1 MYIIKIIYFTN
12 VYNYSYE
19 SILKYVHFIFI
30 HEIIVLFIYSNLI
43 LFRRRS
49 LKRTIQRGSC
59 QGWARKFKILIRHVG
74 STR

>member
-43 LFRRRS
+43 LFRRRKS
-49 LKRTIQRGSC
+49 QTHSSV
-59 QGWARKFKILIRHVG
+59 WILSGLGAEI
-74 STR
+74 

>member
-43 LFRRRS
+43 LFRRRKS
-49 LKRTIQRGSC
+49 QTYNSA
-59 QGWARKFKILIRHVG
+59 WILSGLGAEI
-74 STR
+74 